1 MQKKKII
8 KIGINEIRRIIS
20 ECMSLIISEGTRRLS
35 TTNLGEYLDKIP
47 IEELRRQYYDFS
59 IMKNIGGFG
68 DRFRYGDENMV
79 VEENVTTLSPK
90 ETKGTMLHQF
100 GLHDWQVREIN
111 GANGMTLIL
120 LIPNIGQ
127 NDNDVI
133 NGMRACGWSL
143 GTSNSILKNGMTWKE
158 MTFEP
163 MQQDMISD
171 TLRSHHR
178 YLYHW
183 TLLGNYGD
191 IMATGLEPRSENCL
205 FIYSERVHFLTDIRN
220 TVRTLSIGQQLC
232 NANNS
237 PKNNGKYIL
246 LSIDLS
252 KVPDADF
259 YYDPRLEGGVYSK
272 DTIPSSA
279 ISVVMGYDFKKNKP
293 LEI

>member
-1 MQKKKII
+1 MEKRTVI
-8 KIGINEIRRIIS
+8 KIGFNEIRRIIS
-20 ECMSLIISEGTRRLS
+20 ESIKLIMSESIKKQPVMSLEK
-35 TTNLGEYLDKIP
+35 YLDTIP
-47 IEELRRQYYDFS
+47 FDELRRQYYDFS
-59 IMKNIGGFG
+59 IMRNVGGFG

-90 ETKGTMLHQF
+90 ETKDTMLHQF

-111 GANGMTLIL
+111 GRNGLTLIL
-120 LIPNIGQ
+120 VIPNIEQ

-133 NGMRACGWSL
+133 NGMRACGWSV
-143 GTSNSILKNGMTWKE
+143 GTSNVLTKNGMTWKE

-171 TLRSHHR
+171 TIRSHHR

-183 TLLGNYGD
+183 TLLSNYGN
-191 IMATGLEPRSENCL
+191 IMVRGLQPRSENSL
-205 FIYSERVHFLTDIRN
+205 FMYPERVHFLTDTRN
-220 TVRTLSIGQQLC
+220 TIRTLSIGQQLC

-272 DTIPSSA
+272 DIIPPSA
-279 ISVVMGYDFKKNKP
+279 ISVVMGYDFKNNQP